1 MVMNRKLRNI
11 PTARPKSFL
20 SQSIKRDVNYSPTFR
35 TFQGTES
42 AVESGDAYIQRKIRE
57 FSNIAFRPADTLQ
70 LISLLRP
77 AYQLKKV
84 LDKKDLAEALN
95 RLQELKQ
102 LERVPLALK
111 DQLQTIQDYV
121 KTLPSEKKKEVLTD
135 LVNNDNPFPE
145 YEDLDLD
152 DIKRVVAPLYTK
164 DDIMALYSKVPANAP
179 LEEFPDENTL
189 DLEEQIQDLI
199 VQAKLPEP
207 LLPYSTLGMEQE
219 GEEMEEGEVEPE
231 SEIAETE
238 MSFNPLSQATSMPV
252 GRQASRAEEQVI
264 RIRGRKPI
272 PYFELENMNITEL
285 KQAVAQ
291 PLGVSYLNKYKATAS
306 PPFDRNS
313 LINAIIKKNELGEVV
328 NPETEEIRIRQQQ
341 EAPKTPVGSQLR
353 QPRRTPSPQAQEGE
367 GISDILGFIIDKL
380 TPRSVKE
387 KAFDKFIGK
396 PVNRL
401 LTPSRRY

>member
-1 MVMNRKLRNI
+1 MNRRLRTI
-11 PTARPKSFL
+11 PTARPKSFS
-20 SQSIKRDVNYSPTFR
+20 SQAIKRDVNYSPTFR

-42 AVESGDAYIQRKIRE
+42 AAESGDDYIQRKIRE

-84 LDKKDLAEALN
+84 IDKKDLAEALN

-102 LERVPLALK
+102 LERVPFALK

-145 YEDLDLD
+145 YEDLDID

-164 DDIMALYSKVPANAP
+164 DDIMALYSNVPANAP

-189 DLEEQIQDLI
+189 DLEQQIQDLI

-207 LLPYSTLGMEQE
+207 LLPYSTLGMEQ
-219 GEEMEEGEVEPE
+219 GEEGEVEPE
-231 SEIAETE
+231 SAMAETE
-238 MSFNPLSQATSMPV
+238 MSFNPLSQATTMPV
-252 GRQASRAEEQVI
+252 GRQRETELIAGKYTPV
-264 RIRGRKPI
+264 
-272 PYFELENMNITEL
+272 ELENMTITEL
-285 KQAVAQ
+285 KRVAKESNTPYYNSYGASKPFPLGRGDLISAILKTQEGIFVDASPSKVAQ
-291 PLGVSYLNKYKATAS
+291 IRREPQGQEIPR
-306 PPFDRNS
+306 PPR
-313 LINAIIKKNELGEVV
+313 
-328 NPETEEIRIRQQQ
+328 TQQ
-341 EAPKTPVGSQLR
+341 
-353 QPRRTPSPQAQEGE
+353 GE